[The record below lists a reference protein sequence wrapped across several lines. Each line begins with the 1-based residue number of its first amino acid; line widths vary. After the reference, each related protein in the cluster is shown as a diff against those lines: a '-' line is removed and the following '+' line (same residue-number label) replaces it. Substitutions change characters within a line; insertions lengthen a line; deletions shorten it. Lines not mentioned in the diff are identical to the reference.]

1 MSRKRMVRYGA
12 VIAVVAAGTL
22 TASAM
27 HCCGGPSKASAAK
40 TKAKVKPQ
48 TVCPVMGGKINKSL
62 YVDYKGQRIY
72 MCCKGCTAALK
83 KDPVKYIKKIVARGE
98 TPAKLQTTCPVMG
111 GKINRKQYVDHDGKR
126 IYVCCPGCIP
136 KIKAAPQKYISKLEN
151 EGVTLEHAD
160 VKKIDHKAVEKMHH

>member
-1 MSRKRMVRYGA
+1 MVRCG
-12 VIAVVAAGTL
+12 VMIAAVAAGVL
-22 TASAM
+22 SASAM
-27 HCCGGPSKASAAK
+27 QCCGGPSKASAAEA
-40 TKAKVKPQ
+40 KAKVKPQ

-62 YVDYKGQRIY
+62 YVDYQGQRIY

-83 KDPVKYIKKIVARGE
+83 KDPAKYIKKIIARGE

-160 VKKIDHKAVEKMHH
+160 AKKTARKVVEKARH